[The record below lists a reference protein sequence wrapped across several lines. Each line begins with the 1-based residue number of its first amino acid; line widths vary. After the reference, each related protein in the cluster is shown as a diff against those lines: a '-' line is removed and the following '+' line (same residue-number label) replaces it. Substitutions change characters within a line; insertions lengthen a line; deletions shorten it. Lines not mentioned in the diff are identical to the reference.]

1 MKAYQG
7 DMSQFDQSNSQV
19 LGISIDTV
27 PSQKA
32 FAEKEGIMFPL
43 LSDFY
48 KKVSR
53 TYGVL
58 NEEKGY
64 DNRTTFVVD
73 KQGIIQRIDAGA
85 DALSITGAKETCG
98 MLK

>member
-1 MKAYQG
+1 MPH
-7 DMSQFDQSNSQV
+7 FDQNNSQV

-27 PSQKA
+27 PSQRN
-32 FAEKEGIMFPL
+32 FAEKEGIKFPL

-58 NEEKGY
+58 DEDKGY
-64 DNRTTFVVD
+64 DNRTTLVVD
-73 KQGIIQRIDAGA
+73 KQGIIQRIDAGSQ
-85 DALSITGAKETCG
+85 ALSIAGAKEACG

>member
-7 DMSQFDQSNSQV
+7 DMATFDQTSSQV
-19 LGISIDTV
+19 LGISVDTV

-32 FAEKEGIMFPL
+32 FAEKEGITFPL

-58 NEEKGY
+58 DEEKQY
-64 DNRTTFVVD
+64 AKRTTFVVD
-73 KQGIIQRIDAGA
+73 KQGYIRRIDTGM
-85 DALSITGAKETCG
+85 DALSIAGAKETCG

>member
-1 MKAYQG
+1 MPH
-7 DMSQFDQSNSQV
+7 FDQTDSQV

-32 FAEKEGIMFPL
+32 FAEKEGIAFPL

-48 KKVSR
+48 RKVSR
-53 TYGVL
+53 AYGVL

-64 DNRTTFVVD
+64 DDRTTFVVD
-73 KQGIIQRIDAGA
+73 KSGIIRHIDTGA
-85 DALSITGAKETCG
+85 DALSIGGAKQACG
-98 MLK
+98 MLH

>member
-7 DMSQFDQSNSQV
+7 DMATFDQTSSQI
-19 LGISIDTV
+19 LGISVDTV

-32 FAEKEGIMFPL
+32 FAEKEGITFPL

-53 TYGVL
+53 AYGVL
-58 NEEKGY
+58 DEEKQY
-64 DNRTTFVVD
+64 AKRTTFVVD
-73 KQGIIQRIDAGA
+73 KQGYIRRIDTGM
-85 DALSITGAKETCG
+85 DALSIAGAKETCG

>member
-1 MKAYQG
+1 MKAYQV
-7 DMSQFDQSNSQV
+7 DMPHFDQNNSQV

-32 FAEKEGIMFPL
+32 FAEKEGIQFPL

-48 KKVSR
+48 KKASR
-53 TYGVL
+53 AYGVL
-58 NEEKGY
+58 NEDKGY
-64 DNRTTFVVD
+64 DNRTTFVID
-73 KQGIIQRIDAGA
+73 KKGIIQRIDTGG
-85 DALSITGAKETCG
+85 DALSISGAKEACG